1 MYNFYYDDIKT
12 KYGKNSTLLFTD
24 AGSLLYEIQTENIY
38 EDFSK
43 NKVMLNFSSY
53 SADSKYYDNSNK
65 EFPFK
70 MVNGTSNVATE
81 EFVVLK
87 PRMHSFLVDDG
98 CGTKKP
104 WWMQRYNVE

>member
-1 MYNFYYDDIKT
+1 MSKVFMYNFYYDDIKT

-53 SADSKYYDNSNK
+53 SANSKYYDDSNK

-70 MVNGTSNVATE
+70 MVNETRNFATKE
-81 EFVVLK
+81 SVVLK

-98 CGTKKP
+98 CEYKKP
-104 WWMQRYNVE
+104 W

>member
-1 MYNFYYDDIKT
+1 MYNFYYDDIKN
-12 KYGKNSTLLFTD
+12 KYGKNSRLLFTD
-24 AGSLLYEIQTENIY
+24 AGSLLYEFKTKNVY

-53 SADSKYYDNSNK
+53 SANSKYYDDSSK

-70 MVNGTSNVATE
+70 MVNETRNFATKE
-81 EFVVLK
+81 SVVLK

-98 CGTKKP
+98 CEYKKP
-104 WWMQRYNVE
+104 W

>member
-38 EDFSK
+38 EDFSN

-53 SADSKYYDNSNK
+53 SANSKYYDDSNK

-70 MVNGTSNVATE
+70 MVNETRNFATKE
-81 EFVVLK
+81 SVVLK
-87 PRMHSFLVDDG
+87 PRMHSFLVDDD
-98 CGTKKP
+98 CEYKKP
-104 WWMQRYNVE
+104 W

>member
-53 SADSKYYDNSNK
+53 SANSKYYDDSNK

-70 MVNGTSNVATE
+70 MVNETRNFATKE
-81 EFVVLK
+81 SVVLK

-98 CGTKKP
+98 CEYKKP
-104 WWMQRYNVE
+104 WWMQRYVIE